1 MFHYM
6 DIFVINDRLSYYE
19 GSLRIQPAGLQDLLR
34 YTGSWNPLHQVQSVV
49 QNTDDQDT
57 D

>member
-6 DIFVINDRLSYYE
+6 DISVINDRLSYYA

-34 YTGSWNPLHQVQSVV
+34 YTGSWNPLPSGSVRYSEHR
-49 QNTDDQDT
+49 
-57 D
+57 